1 MQERIR
7 AIINDGKIQP
17 LDDVSLPEGTELI
30 VTVVST
36 NGDSFWLNA
45 CEPSLEAI
53 WDNPEDDV
61 YGELLER

>member
-30 VTVVST
+30 VTVVS
-36 NGDSFWLNA
+36 NGDNFWLNA
-45 CEPSLEAI
+45 SEPSLQAI

>member
-7 AIINDGKIQP
+7 AIINHGKIQP

-30 VTVVST
+30 VTVVS
-36 NGDSFWLNA
+36 NGDNFWLNA
-45 CEPSLEAI
+45 SEPSLEAI
-53 WDNPEDDV
+53 WNNPEDEV

>member
-30 VTVVST
+30 VTVVS
-36 NGDSFWLNA
+36 NGDNFWLNA
-45 CEPSLEAI
+45 SEPSLQTI

-61 YGELLER
+61 YDELLER

>member
-30 VTVVST
+30 VTVVS
-36 NGDSFWLNA
+36 NGDNFWLNTS
-45 CEPSLEAI
+45 EPSLQAI

>member
-17 LDDVSLPEGTELI
+17 VDDVSLPEGTELI
-30 VTVVST
+30 VTVVS
-36 NGDSFWLNA
+36 NGDNFWLNA
-45 CEPSLEAI
+45 SEASLEAI

-61 YGELLER
+61 YGELLET

>member
-30 VTVVST
+30 VTVVS
-36 NGDSFWLNA
+36 NGDNFWLNA
-45 CEPSLEAI
+45 SEPSLEAI
-53 WDNPEDDV
+53 WNNPEDDV

>member
-30 VTVVST
+30 VTVIS
-36 NGDSFWLNA
+36 NGDNFWLNA
-45 CEPSLEAI
+45 SEPSLQAI

-61 YGELLER
+61 YDELLER

>member
-30 VTVVST
+30 VTVVS
-36 NGDSFWLNA
+36 NGDNFWLNA
-45 CEPSLEAI
+45 SQPSLEAI
-53 WDNPEDDV
+53 WENPEDEV

>member
-30 VTVVST
+30 VTVVS
-36 NGDSFWLNA
+36 NCDNFWLNA
-45 CEPSLEAI
+45 SEPSLQTI

-61 YGELLER
+61 YDELLER

>member
-17 LDDVSLPEGTELI
+17 VDDVSLPEGTELI
-30 VTVVST
+30 VTVVS
-36 NGDSFWLNA
+36 NGDNFWLNA
-45 CEPSLEAI
+45 SELSLEAI

>member
-30 VTVVST
+30 VTVVS
-36 NGDSFWLNA
+36 NGDNFWLYA
-45 CEPSLEAI
+45 SEPSLEAI

>member
-17 LDDVSLPEGTELI
+17 LDDISLPEGTELI
-30 VTVVST
+30 VTVVS
-36 NGDSFWLNA
+36 NGDNFWLSA
-45 CEPSLEAI
+45 SEPSLEAI

>member
-7 AIINDGKIQP
+7 AIVTEGRIQP
-17 LDDVSLPEGTELI
+17 LEDLSLPEGTEVI
-30 VTVVST
+30 VTVVS
-36 NGDSFWLNA
+36 NGDMFWLNA
-45 CEPSLEAI
+45 SGPCIEAI